1 MAKDWKAEWEAL
13 AKESRKLAKRANQ
26 RLVRLEHYS
35 VTKPSMKK
43 IIHYAYKNASKYIEK
58 NLGVG
63 KSGKPRFKENVK
75 LYDISDGT
83 KQLTGQALY
92 KANVQI
98 QRQRIKAMNEFL
110 SSESSTLGESR
121 VGPKTKGIKA
131 IYDQKT
137 NTINE
142 RYLSQYGLQ
151 LSENDL
157 KRYFESKKQAKLESE
172 VGSEQMFIVAAVMKK
187 FNLKSNKRDL
197 EKFVKSHIDLSEYDG
212 NMSDLSSRKGES
224 YKDYLDR
231 VGEYIDF
238 TGDEVLNDMVIKAL
252 KSGINSGN
260 IFI

>member
-1 MAKDWKAEWEAL
+1 MAKDWKAEYQAL

-26 RLVRLEHYS
+26 RLVRLEAYS
-35 VTKPSMKK
+35 KREGLSNIKK
-43 IIHYAYKNASKYIEK
+43 YAYKNAAQYIEK

-110 SSESSTLGESR
+110 SAESSTLGESR
-121 VGPKTKGIKA
+121 IGPKTKGIKA
-131 IYDQKT
+131 IYDKRT

-142 RYLSQYGLQ
+142 KYLSQYGLQ

-212 NMSDLSSRKGES
+212 NLSDLSAMKGES

-252 KSGINSGN
+252 KAGINSGN